1 MAKLVLA
8 MFTSIDGYIE
18 GPGGEFVP
26 PSWSDDLERHWSGYG
41 LERARHLLY
50 GRTNFLFNKG

>member
-1 MAKLVLA
+1 MAKLVLG
-8 MFTSIDGYIE
+8 D
-18 GPGGEFVP
+18 VHQHR
-26 PSWSDDLERHWSGYG
+26 SDDLERHWSGYG